1 MKEILGLMFAAL
13 AVHNV
18 LLEMRLR
25 QTNAVLRAVI
35 KTILEDDE
43 LGE

>member
-1 MKEILGLMFAAL
+1 MITITLVLVAL

-43 LGE
+43 LGK